1 MKINFRQ
8 LQLPELVPARADQL
22 KILSGFYGQDQALN
36 PPKIPDGVP
45 NIPTNLPRNINEII
59 NDIEYENCQNISTIE
74 WIYCLY
80 KKSEW
85 DQLNLQKSQI
95 TSQLIWKYAHS
106 KDSLKQLLFWNL
118 ISSISNQKISV
129 NFPRSLVDTF
139 SCHFIPQTEKDKNI
153 RIIINAL
160 ISTSP
165 QNKIG
170 QISYQSLLTPYQ
182 LFLQHQLPT
191 KISTIK
197 ESLEY
202 TVLHFIEAIIKDVK
216 SITEKQIIWLLNCLQ
231 EMDRRQQLKSVE
243 SILIEV
249 SPDIGGQYPR
259 LVNWLKQNY
268 SLAVNNSRWNE
279 LSSQAK
285 IALQKWIG
293 AVNYNDFSS
302 LVDLTVQYIE
312 QESINLDRRSKE
324 KLNKSKDQLLA
335 RRIFWSHY
343 SERFTRIRI
352 LLPQSFLSHNNFEYQ
367 EVTTLKED
375 GSEPTE
381 ICIFDFDDYFVVEFF
396 RGIGSETRL
405 LKYSKDVNDL
415 LFLNSQLS
423 VKKIRALGGEAHD
436 HCYLWQI
443 SCNHLLLRKN
453 IKPNEG
459 LREFKRLDTR
469 RNKIVVDS
477 YDSRFGLV
485 YPSLES
491 QHKREEQVEDWRKT
505 LERLEKEASM
515 SLLFDTI

>member
-8 LQLPELVPARADQL
+8 LQLPEIIPVRADQL
-22 KILSGFYGQDQALN
+22 KILSEFYGQDQALN
-36 PPKIPDGVP
+36 PPKIPNGVP
-45 NIPTNLPRNINEII
+45 NIPTTLPRNINEII
-59 NDIEYENCQNISTIE
+59 NDIEHDNCQNISTLE

-85 DQLNLQKSQI
+85 DQLNLRKSQI
-95 TSQLIWKYAHS
+95 TSQLIWEYAHN

-118 ISSISNQKISV
+118 ISSIRNQKISA

-139 SCHFIPQTEKDKNI
+139 SFHFIPQTQKDKNI

-202 TVLHFIEAIIKDVK
+202 TVLNFIEAIIKDVN
-216 SITEKQIIWLLNCLQ
+216 SITEQHIDWLLNCLQ
-231 EMDRRQQLKSVE
+231 EMDRRQQLESVE
-243 SILIEV
+243 SILVEM
-249 SPDIGGQYPR
+249 SPDIGGQYPH
-259 LVNWLKQNY
+259 LVNWLKQKY

-279 LSSQAK
+279 LSYQAK

-293 AVNYNDFSS
+293 AVNYNDFSN

-312 QESINLDRRSKE
+312 QESINLDRRGKE

-352 LLPQSFLSHNNFEYQ
+352 LLPLSSLSHNNFEHQ
-367 EVTTLKED
+367 EVVTLKED
-375 GSEPTE
+375 GSDPTE
-381 ICIFDFDDYFVVEFF
+381 ICIFDFGVYFVVEFF
-396 RGIGSETRL
+396 RGKGSEIRFF
-405 LKYSKDVNDL
+405 KHSQKNNDI
-415 LFLNSQLS
+415 LFLSDQLS
-423 VKKIRALGGEAHD
+423 VKQIRALGGEAHD
-436 HCYLWQI
+436 HCKLWQV
-443 SCNHLLLRKN
+443 SCNHWLLEKN
-453 IKPNEG
+453 IRPNEG
-459 LREFKRLDTR
+459 LTHFR
-469 RNKIVVDS
+469 RVNASDP
-477 YDSRFGLV
+477 YNPDNGLS
-485 YPSLES
+485 YPSLKDKEE
-491 QHKREEQVEDWRKT
+491 REKQVYQWRKT

-515 SLLFDTI
+515 SILFDKI